1 MDKIFPVNGSA
12 PSRLSTVEA
21 AQPVPPARGARR
33 PARWWP
39 ALSGRLAA
47 ASVTAF
53 TAAVLIR
60 YGVSGTDMALFA
72 LYVVFGL
79 ALPGVLAIRALYHG
93 PRTSAEEIALGLAFG
108 YAVEILVYI
117 GARAVGMP
125 LLVVVWPLTTYALFL
140 AVPALRG
147 HWRAGPRPATP
158 LWWSWALALVIALLV
173 ACGAVKFFGTHAITW
188 PGLGASAPDMPFH
201 LALIGE
207 LKHHV
212 PPSVPMVVGEPLA
225 YHWFVYAHLAAASW
239 LSGVEP
245 LVLLYRLG
253 MLPMLA
259 AFVVLAGM
267 TGRRVTGSWI
277 GGVVTVVGTI
287 FVGAPSL
294 YLGTNGVFTWGG
306 VPDTAWISPTQTLGA
321 LLFAPLVLILVDLL
335 ERRWRDTG
343 KWLLAGLF
351 LVVLTGAKATYLP
364 LLGAGLLLV
373 AAVDV
378 LRRRRPSTPVLIML
392 GMTTACVLFAQ
403 FVLFGRERQ
412 GLVTDPLSFMRG
424 TWSKLTGLT
433 TPSPGATLGL
443 TLVYLLCWAVTWC
456 GILGLLSRPKLLM
469 RPRVSLML
477 GMGAAGLGAV
487 LLLGH
492 PGQSQL
498 FFFWGAYPYLAAVAA
513 YGILILLRRA
523 RVSPKAVVCSMGAG
537 LIAAYLIPILCGVKI
552 PLGSGQED
560 GILYRPYLTLVAVA
574 VPAGLLLAFLK
585 GRACAWALVI
595 VAFTAIGLPA
605 YWHARVLSA
614 IDNVTGDDPNP
625 MVRPVENRVIPQGAL
640 AAGRW
645 LRDHSEPDDLVA
657 TNTHCRLGY
666 ENPCDTRYPWVAA
679 LSERH
684 VLVEGWAYTATNLSH
699 WRPGLLPEG
708 LPFWDTEL
716 IKMNDTA
723 FQSPSPTAIQSLR
736 ERYGVRWL
744 FVDEL
749 RANPSPRIADFAEFQ
764 FRSGDY
770 AVYRLPDGSM

>member
-1 MDKIFPVNGSA
+1 M
-12 PSRLSTVEA
+12 
-21 AQPVPPARGARR
+21 
-33 PARWWP
+33 
-39 ALSGRLAA
+39 SGGLAA

-60 YGVSGTDMALFA
+60 YGVSVTDMASFA
-72 LYVVFGL
+72 VYVALGV
-79 ALPGVLAIRALYHG
+79 ALPGVLVIRALYRG
-93 PRTSAEEIALGLAFG
+93 PRTAAEEIALGLAFG

-117 GARAVGMP
+117 GARAAGMP
-125 LLVVVWPLTTYALFL
+125 LLVAVWPLITYALFL
-140 AVPALRG
+140 VVPSLRG
-147 HWRAGPRPATP
+147 HWRAGSRPATP
-158 LWWSWALALVIALLV
+158 LWWSWFLALVIVVLV
-173 ACGAVKFFGTHAITW
+173 AGSAVKFFGTHAITW
-188 PGLGASAPDMPFH
+188 PGLGASYPDMPFH

-212 PPSVPMVVGEPLA
+212 PPAVPMVVGEPLA

-245 LVLLYRLG
+245 LVLLYRLA

-259 AFVVLAGM
+259 GLVVLAGM

-277 GGVVTVVGTI
+277 GGAVTVVGTVL
-287 FVGAPSL
+287 VGAPTL

-321 LLFAPLVLILVDLL
+321 LLFAPLVLVLLDLL
-335 ERRWRDTG
+335 ERRRPDTG

-351 LVVLTGAKATYLP
+351 LAVLTGAKATYLP
-364 LLGAGLLLV
+364 LLGAGLALV
-373 AAVDV
+373 AAVEV
-378 LRRRRPSTPVLIML
+378 LRRRRPSGNVLIML
-392 GMTTACVLFAQ
+392 GMTTACILFAQ

-412 GLVTDPLSFMRG
+412 GLVADPLSFMRM

-433 TPSPGATLGL
+433 TPSAGSLLGL
-443 TLVYLLCWAVTWC
+443 TLVYLLCWAVTWS
-456 GILGLLSRPKLLM
+456 GVLGLLSRPRLLL

-498 FFFWGAYPYLAAVAA
+498 FFFWAAYPYLAAVAA

-523 RVSPKAVVCSMGAG
+523 RVSPKAVMCSMGAG
-537 LIAAYLIPILCGVKI
+537 LLAAYLIPILCDVKI
-552 PLGSGQED
+552 PLSAGQGD
-560 GILYRPYLTLVAVA
+560 GILYRPYLTLVALA
-574 VPAGLLLAFLK
+574 VLAGLLVAYLK
-585 GRACAWALVI
+585 GRARASALVI
-595 VAFTAIGLPA
+595 VAFMTIGLPA

-625 MVRPVENRVIPQGAL
+625 MVRPAENRVIPQGAL
-640 AAGRW
+640 TAGRW
-645 LRDHSEPDDLVA
+645 LRDHSGPDDLVA

-716 IKMNDTA
+716 IKLNDSA
-723 FQSPSPTAIQSLR
+723 FQSPSQTSMRSLR

-749 RANPSPRIADFAEFQ
+749 RGKVSPRIGEFAEFQ

-770 AVYRLPDGSM
+770 AVYRLPDGWV

>member
-1 MDKIFPVNGSA
+1 MDKISPVNGSA

-21 AQPVPPARGARR
+21 AHPVRPARGARR
-33 PARWWP
+33 PVRWWP

-47 ASVTAF
+47 AFVTAF

-60 YGVSGTDMALFA
+60 YGVSGTDLALFA
-72 LYVVFGL
+72 IYVVLGL
-79 ALPGVLAIRALYHG
+79 ALPGVLAIRALYRA
-93 PRTSAEEIALGLAFG
+93 PRTWAEEIALGLAFG

-125 LLVVVWPLTTYALFL
+125 LLVAVWPLTTYALFL
-140 AVPALRG
+140 AVPSLRG
-147 HWRAGPRPATP
+147 HWRAGSRPATP

-173 ACGAVKFFGTHAITW
+173 GCSALKFFGTHAITW

-277 GGVVTVVGTI
+277 GGVVTLVGTI

-321 LLFAPLVLILVDLL
+321 LLFAPLVLLLVDLL
-335 ERRWRDTG
+335 ERRWRDTRT
-343 KWLLAGLF
+343 WLLAGLF

-364 LLGAGLLLV
+364 LLGAGLLVV

-378 LRRRRPSTPVLIML
+378 MRRRRPSTPVLILL
-392 GMTTACVLFAQ
+392 GMTAACVLFAQ
-403 FVLFGRERQ
+403 FFLFGQERQ

-424 TWSKLTGLT
+424 TWSRLTGLT
-433 TPSPGATLGL
+433 TPSPGSTLAL
-443 TLVYLLCWAVTWC
+443 TLVYLLCWAVTWS

-537 LIAAYLIPILCGVKI
+537 LVAAYLIPILCGVKI

-560 GILYRPYLTLVAVA
+560 GSLYRPYLTLVALTVL
-574 VPAGLLLAFLK
+574 AGLLLALLR
-585 GRACAWALVI
+585 GRAHASALVL
-595 VAFTAIGLPA
+595 VAFAAIGLPA

-614 IDNVTGDDPNP
+614 IDNVTGEDPNP
-625 MVRPVENRVIPQGAL
+625 VVRPVENRVIPQGAL

-666 ENPCDTRYPWVAA
+666 EHPCDTRYPWVAA

-723 FQSPSPTAIQSLR
+723 FQSPSQTAMRRLR
-736 ERYGVRWL
+736 ESYGVRWL

-749 RANPSPRIADFAEFQ
+749 RANPSRRIGDFAEFQ

>member
-1 MDKIFPVNGSA
+1 MDKILPVNGSA
-12 PSRLSTVEA
+12 PSTVETA
-21 AQPVPPARGARR
+21 HPARPARATRR
-33 PARWWP
+33 PARWRP

-60 YGVSGTDMALFA
+60 YGVSVTDMALFA
-72 LYVVFGL
+72 VYVALGVV
-79 ALPGVLAIRALYHG
+79 LPGVLVIRALYHG
-93 PRTSAEEIALGLAFG
+93 PRTAAEEIALGLAFG

-117 GARAVGMP
+117 GARAIGMP
-125 LLVVVWPLTTYALFL
+125 LLVAVWPLTTYALFL
-140 AVPALRG
+140 VVPSLRG
-147 HWRAGPRPATP
+147 HWRAGSRPATP
-158 LWWSWALALVIALLV
+158 LWWSWCLALVIAVLV
-173 ACGAVKFFGTHAITW
+173 AGSALKFFGTHAITW
-188 PGLGASAPDMPFH
+188 PGLGASYPDMPFH

-245 LVLLYRLG
+245 LVLLYRLA

-259 AFVVLAGM
+259 GLVVLAGM

-277 GGVVTVVGTI
+277 GGAVTVVGTV
-287 FVGAPSL
+287 FVGAPTL

-321 LLFAPLVLILVDLL
+321 LLFAPLVLVLLDLL
-335 ERRWRDTG
+335 ERRRPDTG

-364 LLGAGLLLV
+364 LLGAGLVLV
-373 AAVDV
+373 AAVEV
-378 LRRRRPSTPVLIML
+378 LRRRRPSTNVLIML
-392 GMTTACVLFAQ
+392 GMTTACILFAQ

-412 GLVTDPLSFMRG
+412 GLVADPLSFMRM

-433 TPSPGATLGL
+433 TPSAGSLLGL
-443 TLVYLLCWAVTWC
+443 TLVYLLCWAMTWS
-456 GILGLLSRPKLLM
+456 GILGLLSRPRLLL

-523 RVSPKAVVCSMGAG
+523 RVSPKAVMCSIGAG
-537 LIAAYLIPILCGVKI
+537 LLAVYLIPILCGVTI
-552 PLGSGQED
+552 PLSAGQGD
-560 GILYRPYLTLVAVA
+560 GILYRPYLTLVALA
-574 VPAGLLLAFLK
+574 VLAGLLVAILR
-585 GRACAWALVI
+585 GRARALALVI
-595 VAFTAIGLPA
+595 VAFTTIGLPA

-614 IDNVTGDDPNP
+614 VDNVTGDDPNP
-625 MVRPVENRVIPQGAL
+625 VVRPVENRVIPQGAL

-645 LRDHSEPDDLVA
+645 LRDHSGPDDLVA

-716 IKMNDTA
+716 IKLNDTA
-723 FQSPSPTAIQSLR
+723 FQSPSQTAMRGLR

-749 RANPSPRIADFAEFQ
+749 RGNPSPRIGEFAEFR

-770 AVYRLPDGSM
+770 AVYQLPDDSL